1 MCGVNVCKPPLSS
14 ALAQL
19 SSNQYFLCLL
29 SEWEGQRKRNIQF
42 GIHVKYLE
50 AIGKI
55 FGYISF
61 CKITWRFLEN
71 MLSFQKMFGKH
82 LRKILTWI
90 CRIILYNTF
99 SMEVIW
105 TLLLICT
112 CIHFNS
118 EFSLLLGS
126 YLQLRHYIKKP
137 VALFFFSCDGI
148 KVRTFTFAHII
159 HRELNNEVI
168 LKLLGKIVLF
178 YRNFDLFGVFWSF
191 LNLMNIDLIRMLCF

>member
-1 MCGVNVCKPPLSS
+1 MNISQFKFRIRTD
-14 ALAQL
+14 
-19 SSNQYFLCLL
+19 YFGLV
-29 SEWEGQRKRNIQF
+29 QF

-90 CRIILYNTF
+90 FRIILYNTF
-99 SMEVIW
+99 PIEVTW

-112 CIHFNS
+112 CIHLDS
-118 EFSLLLGS
+118 EFSLLFGS
-126 YLQLRHYIKKP
+126 YLQRRHYIKKP
-137 VALFFFSCDGI
+137 VAWFFFSCDGI
-148 KVRTFTFAHII
+148 KVRTFTFA
-159 HRELNNEVI
+159 LTYI
-168 LKLLGKIVLF
+168 LYTENWIM
-178 YRNFDLFGVFWSF
+178 R
-191 LNLMNIDLIRMLCF
+191 